1 LFEQNVNIFLWFSEQ
16 VEMASL
22 EEVWGSSFPKKSYDM
37 TSKHD
42 IAPQKRD
49 AEKEGRVAP
58 TPIHRSTA
66 AIQKHRKTIDDLT
79 KSLPIGKTDDDYDSN
94 YGPAKVPMTKEHMTD
109 FSSIKGKQTNPYYP
123 RDDGTDFAYAPLAF
137 QSAAHDIKLD
147 RILRMIEQNR
157 TGYEAASSQDM
168 MLYIFTGVFFLY
180 TLDTFVNLGR
190 RLK

>member
-1 LFEQNVNIFLWFSEQ
+1 MSLSTS
-16 VEMASL
+16 EMASL
-22 EEVWGSSFPKKSYDM
+22 EEVWGSSFPKKHFDM
-37 TSKHD
+37 SSKHD
-42 IAPQKRD
+42 SSHQKRD
-49 AEKEGRVAP
+49 AEKEGRIHP
-58 TPIHRSTA
+58 TPIHRTTA

-79 KSLPIGKTDDDYDSN
+79 KSLPIGGSDDDMESN
-94 YGPAKVPMTKEHMTD
+94 YGPARIQSTKEHMTD
-109 FSSIKGKQTNPYYP
+109 FSSTKGKITNPYYP
-123 RDDGTDFAYAPLAF
+123 RDDGTDFAYAPPAF

-190 RLK
+190 RMK